1 MVVQG
6 DLGVN
11 NKDFIKLQTVMVG
24 NSDIYRDEQHRF
36 KSKCLI
42 TDEVLSAVL
51 DTVSLTYYF

>member
-1 MVVQG
+1 
-6 DLGVN
+6 
-11 NKDFIKLQTVMVG
+11 MVG